1 MVGGDKTLLSNTCVL
16 ERSFFVLLKK
26 MIKYSKLVHYQW
38 LFSGEK
44 NDLQIVLYLSEME
57 VELDET
63 SRKFLQNNY
72 IFPEVTYGDGQ
83 RSTGINNNL
92 FFDDPGKYID
102 SINKIFDGAEPN
114 NIDYFKGTFLN
125 ISKELM
131 ILDIQI
137 FGRGSK

>member
-1 MVGGDKTLLSNTCVL
+1 MFTISG
-16 ERSFFVLLKK
+16 
-26 MIKYSKLVHYQW
+26 

-92 FFDDPGKYID
+92 F
-102 SINKIFDGAEPN
+102 
-114 NIDYFKGTFLN
+114 
-125 ISKELM
+125 LM
-131 ILDIQI
+131 ILENTSIL
-137 FGRGSK
+137 